1 MTEVPDS
8 QPGSAAPSAV
18 PGRSLRWIV
27 APAVVLLVVLLVRA
41 FLYAPF
47 SIPSRSMEPTLQV
60 GDRILVDRTVDPGDL
75 RRGDLIVF
83 DAAAAFGVDEP
94 DSGPA
99 GRLLDVLGSLVGRG
113 PETDYVKRVIGLPGD
128 RVVCCDDDDRLVVNG
143 EALVEPYLYPGDK
156 ASETAFDIAVPAGR
170 YWVMGDHRSAS
181 ADSRAHLGA
190 PGGGTVAA
198 EDIIGQVRVR
208 YWPFDRGGSIGPSA
222 YTPTSWNGQ

>member
-18 PGRSLRWIV
+18 RSRSLRWLV
-27 APAVVLLVVLLVRA
+27 APALVLLAVLLVRA

-60 GDRILVDRTVDPGDL
+60 GDRILVDRTVDPADL

-83 DAAAAFGVDEP
+83 DAAAAFGVEEP
-94 DSGPA
+94 DSGTT
-99 GRLLDVLGSLVGRG
+99 GRLLDVLGGLVGRG
-113 PETDYVKRVIGLPGD
+113 PETDYVKRVVGLPGD
-128 RVVCCDDDDRLVVNG
+128 RIVCCDDDGRLVVNG
-143 EALVEPYLYPGDK
+143 AALDEPYLHPGDK
-156 ASETAFDIAVPAGR
+156 ASETPFDIAVPAGR

-181 ADSRAHLGA
+181 SDSRAHLGA
-190 PGGGTVAA
+190 PGGGTVPAD
-198 EDIIGQVRVR
+198 DIIGQVRVR

-222 YTPTSWNGQ
+222 YTPTPWNGL

>member
-8 QPGSAAPSAV
+8 QPGSAAPPAV
-18 PGRSLRWIV
+18 GGRSLRWLV
-27 APAVVLLVVLLVRA
+27 APAVVLLVVVLVRA

-60 GDRILVDRTVDPGDL
+60 GDRILVDRTMDPGDL

-83 DAAAAFGVDEP
+83 DAAAAFGVEEP
-94 DSGPA
+94 ASGA
-99 GRLLDVLGSLVGRG
+99 TGRLLDVLGSLVGRG

-143 EALVEPYLYPGDK
+143 EAMDEPYLYPGDI
-156 ASETAFDIAVPAGR
+156 ASDIAFDIAVPAGR
-170 YWVMGDHRSAS
+170 FWVMGDHRSAS
-181 ADSRAHLGA
+181 SDSRAHLGA
-190 PGGGTVAA
+190 PGGGTVPAD
-198 EDIIGQVRVR
+198 DIIGQVRVR

-222 YTPTSWNGQ
+222 YTPIPRNGL

>member
-8 QPGSAAPSAV
+8 PSGSAAPSAV
-18 PGRSLRWIV
+18 PGRSLRWLV

-94 DSGPA
+94 GSGTM

-198 EDIIGQVRVR
+198 DDIIGQVRVR